1 MAKTKTK
8 DKEEDEGE
16 EGSRKPHRGST
27 SISTSLDK
35 EKNEN
40 SILSSQEG
48 STFRNQVS
56 KKLNKALVMAPPLAS
71 PP

>member
-16 EGSRKPHRGST
+16 EVSRTPHWGST

-48 STFRNQVS
+48 STF
-56 KKLNKALVMAPPLAS
+56 
-71 PP
+71 